1 MSDETPTLRSS
12 DAARQELLVVRCQL
26 GEREAF
32 DEMVDRWHLPIWR
45 YVRRLILREDEAEE
59 VVQEVWLRI
68 LRGILGLHD
77 PARLRTWIFTLAH
90 RAVMDRL
97 RVRYAE
103 APLVPLEEQPSG
115 FLGTEEPDL
124 GWMDAELL
132 EQALLEL
139 SPMERE
145 VLVLFHL
152 RELSLQEVAEVLEA
166 PIGTVKSRLSRA
178 RTALEQRLRAKG
190 ARS

>member
-1 MSDETPTLRSS
+1 MSGETRSPETV
-12 DAARQELLVVRCQL
+12 RQELLVVRCQL

-32 DEMVDRWHLPIWR
+32 DELAERWHLPIWR
-45 YVRRLILREDEAEE
+45 YVRRLLGRDDEAEE
-59 VVQEVWLRI
+59 VTQEVWLRI
-68 LRGILGLHD
+68 LRGILAVKEPGRL
-77 PARLRTWIFTLAH
+77 PAWIFTVA
-90 RAVMDRL
+90 RRTVMDRL

-103 APLVPLEEQPSG
+103 APLVPWEEEPSA
-115 FLGTEEPDL
+115 LGAEEPDL
-124 GWMDAELL
+124 GWMEGEIL

-152 RELSLQEVAEVLEA
+152 RELSLLEVAEVLGV
-166 PIGTVKSRLSRA
+166 PSGTVKSRLFRA